1 MEPGHELGELTNQL
15 RPVHG
20 RRALLFDRLEAG
32 ESSTSSEPYRVDEW
46 SALRQSVAYEI
57 QNLLNTRLPPGQ
69 WEAISEPQTVID
81 YGIPD
86 FSSLS
91 AASDTDRRTMC
102 EVIARKI
109 TAFEPRLSQVRLQ
122 LQPDPVNQV
131 SLLGSVEANLIM
143 QSLVQPVSFPL
154 SISTEGEIV
163 LL

>member
-1 MEPGHELGELTNQL
+1 MEPGNQHGYLEDQL

-20 RRALLFDRLEAG
+20 RKATLFDRLEAG
-32 ESSTSSEPYRVDEW
+32 ESSMLSEASRIDEGI
-46 SALRQSVAYEI
+46 ALRRSVAYELR
-57 QNLLNTRLPPGQ
+57 NLLNTRLPPGR
-69 WEAISEPQTVID
+69 WESISEPQTVID

-91 AASDTDRRTMC
+91 AASDTDRRFMA
-102 EVIARKI
+102 EVITRKI

-122 LQPDPVNQV
+122 LQPDTTDQA
-131 SLLGSVEANLIM
+131 SLLGSIEANLMIE
-143 QSLVQPVSFPL
+143 SLVQPVSFPL

>member
-1 MEPGHELGELTNQL
+1 MESGNQLGHLEDRL

-32 ESSTSSEPYRVDEW
+32 ESPTGESYRIDQW
-46 SALRQSVAYEI
+46 AALRQSVAYEL
-57 QNLLNTRLPPGQ
+57 QDLLNTRLPPRR

-91 AASDTDRRTMC
+91 AASETDRRKIA
-102 EVIARKI
+102 EVVAGKIA
-109 TAFEPRLSQVRLQ
+109 AFEPRLSQVRLQ
-122 LQPDPVNQV
+122 FQPDDTEL
-131 SLLGSVEANLIM
+131 SRLCGSIDANLTLE
-143 QSLVQPVSFPL
+143 SLVQPVSFPL